1 MNQVLSYCTARIFS
15 HGFIPLVA
23 LRPGKVEAHNDNRSE
38 DVCTV
43 VIERSMTDMARARRR
58 IRPSCAQPEALSTPA

>member
-23 LRPGKVEAHNDNRSE
+23 LRPRTVDAHNDNRPE
-38 DVCTV
+38 GVRTV
-43 VIERSMTDMARARRR
+43 AVELSMTDMARARRH
-58 IRPSCAQPEALSTPA
+58 IGPFCAQPKALSTPA

>member
-1 MNQVLSYCTARIFS
+1 MNQVLSYCTARSFL

-23 LRPGKVEAHNDNRSE
+23 LRPRKVEAHNDNRPD

-43 VIERSMTDMARARRR
+43 VIERSTTDLARARRR
-58 IRPSCAQPEALSTPA
+58 AWPFCAQPEALSTPA